1 MDDHVAQ
8 VDQYPF
14 AGGFAFNAQ
23 DSATGFLDLVAYRRR
38 QRLGLPI
45 RGSRYNRDTVEQA
58 GQVYG
63 VKHADV
69 LGFDVFESVDDES
82 LQFFDVHLAF
92 VEMM

>member
-1 MDDHVAQ
+1 
-8 VDQYPF
+8 
-14 AGGFAFNAQ
+14 
-23 DSATGFLDLVAYRRR
+23 
-38 QRLGLPI
+38 
-45 RGSRYNRDTVEQA
+45 
-58 GQVYG
+58 VYG